1 MRRSLIKIILASTLI
16 FVGFLALYSF
26 MEDDNAFFLF
36 QPTPEEQRPINL
48 GKPVYY
54 VPDPQP
60 PSNFIPNGTLGSID
74 NVDEK
79 QVLEALNKLL
89 GISYDEN
96 YIRELTKGKGAKNQI
111 DWLYKWFPLTIA
123 LYCKYNILPAT
134 QLFQSGLESGWGTN
148 SNSKCWQV
156 DNNPT
161 GMSILDPNSTHWGMP
176 GMTVSRGTARPASEG
191 GWYQHFNSGVDGF
204 TASAY
209 HQANDSLYK
218 SMVDMDDTI
227 EQLNVLKKSGWVA
240 AGWTYDTIL
249 SEFRRMNGEAFNEV
263 GRKIKSYIIANS
275 SNGSNAVW
283 EPDNLAGQPGNEWLE
298 KYNVNIKD
306 LNPKR
311 MAFLSSAVKQE
322 GLPYVWGGDG
332 EVLTDSGYNKLIS
345 QWGTSH
351 YPYPKSHYVGKRAF
365 DCSSLVQ
372 WCAKE
377 ALGISL
383 PRTTD
388 TQESSSLLERV
399 DYAEVKPGD
408 LGFRKSGGHV
418 VIFVSKGTGTNGKDT
433 VFHASNKKDGVKFGT
448 NWDDCNWYRI
458 KGIDNWAPTTSA
470 NDSSSVVGIGGNNP
484 ASGKPIGSEVQI
496 DGRKFKVIARGMI
509 EPQALP
515 LSPFSQTYGTF
526 NGKIY
531 HAGDDIA
538 CPEGTP
544 IYAPVSGTVTFSQ
557 GIYRNGKL
565 ASYGNCVKIKSDDGK
580 YLVILAHNSKL
591 VAKAGDKVKQ
601 GQLVAYSG
609 TTGNSSGPHCHF
621 EVREISSG
629 LPVDP
634 QKLGGPKYNRY
645 QLGWG

>member
-1 MRRSLIKIILASTLI
+1 MRRSLLKIGLI
-16 FVGFLALYSF
+16 FALIFIGFLALYSF
-26 MEDDNAFFLF
+26 MEDDSAFYLF
-36 QPTPEEQRPINL
+36 QPTPEEQRSINL

-54 VPDPQP
+54 VPDPKP
-60 PSNFIPNGTLGSID
+60 PSASLIPNGTLGSID

-89 GISYDEN
+89 GISYNED
-96 YIRELTKGKGAKNQI
+96 YIRQLTKGKGAQNQI
-111 DWLYKWFPLTIA
+111 DWLYKWFPLSIA

-161 GMSILDPNSTHWGMP
+161 GMSILSADSTHWAVP
-176 GMTVSRGTARPASEG
+176 GMTVSRGTARPAAEG

-209 HQANDSLYK
+209 HQANDKLYK

-249 SEFRRMNGEAFNEV
+249 SEFQRMNGEAFNEV
-263 GRKIKSYIIANS
+263 GRKIKSYIIANAS
-275 SNGSNAVW
+275 TGSNAVW
-283 EPDNLAGQPGNEWLE
+283 APDNLAGQPGNEWLN
-298 KYNVNIKD
+298 KYSVNIKD
-306 LNPKR
+306 LNPNR
-311 MAFLSSAVKQE
+311 MSFLSIAVKQE

-332 EVLTDSGYNKLIS
+332 EVLTETGYSKLIA
-345 QWGTSH
+345 QWGISH
-351 YPYPKSHYVGKRAF
+351 YPYPKSDYIGKRAF

-372 WCAKE
+372 WSAKQ

-388 TQESSSLLERV
+388 TQESSSLLEPI
-399 DYAEVKPGD
+399 DYADVKPGD
-408 LGFRKSGGHV
+408 LGFRKGGGHV
-418 VIFVSKGTGTNGKDT
+418 AIFISKGTGDNGKDT
-433 VFHASNKKDGVKFGT
+433 IFHASNKKDGIKFGT
-448 NWDDCNWYRI
+448 NWDDCNWYRV
-458 KGIDNWAPTTSA
+458 KGIDNWTPSPTT
-470 NDSSSVVGIGGNNP
+470 DSTSNVVGNSNP
-484 ASGKPIGSEVQI
+484 ASGKSSGSEIDI
-496 DGRKFKVIARGMI
+496 DGKQFKVVARGMI

-515 LSPFSQTYGTF
+515 LSDFTQTYGTF

-531 HAGDDIA
+531 HAGDDIG

-544 IYAPVSGTVTFSQ
+544 LYAPIGGTVTFAQ
-557 GIYRNGKL
+557 GIYRDGKL

-580 YLVILAHNSKL
+580 YLVILGHCSKL
-591 VAKAGDKVKQ
+591 VVKAGETVTQ

-609 TTGNSSGPHCHF
+609 STGNSSGPHCHF

-634 QKLGGPKYNRY
+634 QKLGGPKYNRH